1 MKRRPPR
8 MPGLGL
14 NAYKQ
19 TINTT
24 VSGRE
29 LEASVLTKAAHLL
42 KDCKEQW
49 NEEGHF
55 LRLDEALV
63 FNQRIWTIFQGEL
76 IKEDNPLPKQ
86 LRADIL
92 NLSLFIDKR
101 IIEVMGNPS
110 SEKLDIIIDINLNI
124 AAGLRGSPA

>member
-1 MKRRPPR
+1 
-8 MPGLGL
+8 MPGPGL

-19 TINTT
+19 TIKTT

-29 LEASVLTKAAHLL
+29 LEASVLTKAAYLL

-63 FNQRIWTIFQGEL
+63 FNQRIWTIFQDEL

>member
-1 MKRRPPR
+1 
-8 MPGLGL
+8 MPGPGL

-19 TINTT
+19 TIKTT

-29 LEASVLTKAAHLL
+29 LEASVLTKAAYLL
-42 KDCKEQW
+42 KDCKERW
-49 NEEGHF
+49 NGEGHF
-55 LRLDEALV
+55 RRLDEALV
-63 FNQRIWTIFQGEL
+63 FNQRIWTIFQDEL